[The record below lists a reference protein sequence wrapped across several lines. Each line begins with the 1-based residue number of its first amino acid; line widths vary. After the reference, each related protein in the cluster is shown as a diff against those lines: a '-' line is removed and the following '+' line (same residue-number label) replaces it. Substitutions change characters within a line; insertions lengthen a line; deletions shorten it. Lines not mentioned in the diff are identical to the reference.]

1 MAKVCAVASSTNQRA
16 NFGAGPVGTST
27 SLSGLPPGLV
37 RVAPRLDPSAAS
49 THIALSRSS
58 GPAPEGV
65 LRSHPVLTTCFPRC
79 WFKIALFL
87 RQKRCKAIAHSSSD
101 SLLAL
106 PRSRPRAA
114 FLKIWPQ
121 VVPSSMSPITFFM
134 SLSMTGS
141 ARSCSRSRPVRSSSM
156 PYGMSNCLSCSIPP
170 LDAPSHRSS
179 MVSPVYRSY
188 TRTVALSDLT
198 ACQQVKPNMTAQ
210 ISRMAVSASAPTI
223 KSAAVKSD
231 TSAITNTRRTS
242 AIRVSMSWSAS
253 VMATTLSP
261 LSVLWIESVMRFI
274 AV

>member
-1 MAKVCAVASSTNQRA
+1 
-16 NFGAGPVGTST
+16 
-27 SLSGLPPGLV
+27 
-37 RVAPRLDPSAAS
+37 
-49 THIALSRSS
+49 
-58 GPAPEGV
+58 
-65 LRSHPVLTTCFPRC
+65 
-79 WFKIALFL
+79 
-87 RQKRCKAIAHSSSD
+87 
-101 SLLAL
+101 
-106 PRSRPRAA
+106 
-114 FLKIWPQ
+114 
-121 VVPSSMSPITFFM
+121 
-134 SLSMTGS
+134 
-141 ARSCSRSRPVRSSSM
+141 
-156 PYGMSNCLSCSIPP
+156 
-170 LDAPSHRSS
+170 

-188 TRTVALSDLT
+188 TRTVPLSDLT